1 MRNPRKGKPT
11 GHYIFGTLMLLI
23 AVLGLAACSK
33 EEPKQLRLGRFVPI
47 NVRGSLGIDTIALDT
62 MTGRACIPIAGMG
75 GTHGEAQIP
84 SCDELLRVENLNEL
98 SKINVK
104 APRAVSGEEL
114 LDILKKEG
122 KGKDER

>member
-11 GHYIFGTLMLLI
+11 GHYIFGTVMLLI

-75 GTHGEAQIP
+75 GTYGEAQIP

-104 APRAVSGEEL
+104 APKVISADEL
-114 LDILKKEG
+114 LDVLKKQ
-122 KGKDER
+122 

>member
-75 GTHGEAQIP
+75 GTYGEAQIP

-114 LDILKKEG
+114 LDELKKLQ